1 MKFVYLKYAQFTF
14 PHFQT
19 ILDYLNEID
28 RNFIIDAMK
37 IIIKESLTTN
47 KDRVSIRVDGIKNI
61 DIIRKKLTIKILN
74 HYISKVKHKRI
85 IRYIFDRIPDPILD
99 EHWGCYNPLKYADKI
114 NAYFLYND
122 SNMIDTKETLSNI
135 VYAFIPRFAQLEKKD
150 INIYY
155 VSEDDKI
162 YVFNHDKKCTFI
174 NYLKK
179 CNTIDDAITECNYF
193 ENRNRIVEIYREDNM
208 YNESHQ

>member
-1 MKFVYLKYAQFTF
+1 MEFVYLKNSQFTF
-14 PHFQT
+14 PKFQT

-28 RNFIIDAMK
+28 RNFIRDIMK
-37 IIIKESLTTN
+37 TIIKESLTTN
-47 KDRVSIRVDGIKNI
+47 KDMVSIQADDIKNI

-85 IRYIFDRIPDPILD
+85 IRYIIDHIPDPILD

-114 NAYFLYND
+114 YAYFLYND
-122 SNMIDTKETLSNI
+122 STIIDTKETLSNL
-135 VYAFIPRFAQLEKKD
+135 VYAFTPRFAQLEMKD
-150 INIYY
+150 INLYY

-179 CNTIDDAITECNYF
+179 CNTIDDAITECNYY
-193 ENRNRIVEIYREDNM
+193 ENKNRIIGLL
-208 YNESHQ
+208 